1 MNRLGSRPAW
11 LVGLLAF
18 VVVVVVVLVP
28 GVAAAAKP
36 YGVVTVDL
44 RPEIGEVPTHLC
56 VVSQAQGPRTRET
69 LGDLI
74 VAASTASTSTA
85 SEAEAK
91 PEGASSST
99 FELDAKLW
107 SSAVDPNATCE
118 AEGACT
124 PRVELP
130 LAVRSAEQLHVAC
143 TSDSLLSDR
152 GARDPRVLVVML
164 EHLEGSPPSLE
175 SLKLTGGVAT
185 IGVGAD
191 LTRIVVTARSLGGHY
206 DAHGR
211 AFRAEEGEGANKLIL
226 LPIAPRCHG
235 FDVELPGVRVRE
247 SDRDRLIL
255 RADGR
260 LLDPGTCVGPLRGSS
275 RMRLVLPRADDSG
288 RLEVELALAEDER
301 PTATRFAAAW
311 DSAWPEGE
319 LVLDPHQIGFS
330 WSPPACVWPAGT
342 CPIATIEGGIECSAT
357 PLDDGTCQYLCP
369 GASPREGETEV
380 EWVELQPP
388 LAVTFRKSDP
398 DQRWTEILQRPG
410 QTLAS
415 YVPADQ
421 IYLSGDISTWKT
433 KVPGSGIDY
442 VELLGSDGAKRRYA
456 LDEIESLRILAP
468 GASCDPQRFRLIGER
483 AFKEGSAEV
492 HDGEVEFGPVHRTA
506 RLLTFDILLAQGGGI
521 VLTGGGAP
529 SELAKPVHFLVLGQ
543 LAANI
548 RPRDPRFARVAYELR
563 IGGTLGQWGY
573 WGPGSLGDDPRRVT
587 SKLAWVRLLFEPAV
601 VVDVLPVLAVSA
613 GFGVGGSWP
622 IRASDQEITQRFS
635 LVLSPSLDL
644 RFTIRRWIA
653 LVLQGRMFLRERSV
667 VATSIDQDQP
677 VYTSFPNV
685 SLVGLYGVELRF

>member
-1 MNRLGSRPAW
+1 MRMRRATWCDAGW
-11 LVGLLAF
+11 LLLLTL
-18 VVVVVVVLVP
+18 VVLALP
-28 GVAAAAKP
+28 DLAWAAKP

-69 LGDLI
+69 LRDLTI
-74 VAASTASTSTA
+74 GEDEVEAETQGAAKSDASTLS
-85 SEAEAK
+85 
-91 PEGASSST
+91 
-99 FELDAKLW
+99 LDPKLW
-107 SSAVDPNATCE
+107 SSSVDPVPTCE

-130 LAVRSAEQLHVAC
+130 LAVSSAEQLHVAC

-152 GARDPRVLVVML
+152 GAKDPRVLVVML

-226 LPIAPRCHG
+226 LPIAPRCHA

-247 SDRDRLIL
+247 SDRERLDM
-255 RADGR
+255 RVDGQR
-260 LLDPGTCVGPLRGSS
+260 LDPTTCVGPLRGSS
-275 RMRLVLPRADDSG
+275 RMRVVLPRAAASS
-288 RLEVELALAEDER
+288 RLEVEIGLSEDER

-311 DSAWPEGE
+311 DTTWPEGD
-319 LVLDPHQIGFS
+319 LILDPHQIGFV
-330 WSPPACVWPAGT
+330 WSPPACVWPIGT
-342 CPIATIEGGIECSAT
+342 CPSATIEGGIACSAT

-369 GASPREGETEV
+369 GAAATDDETEV

-421 IYLSGDISTWKT
+421 IYLTGDVSTWRT

-456 LDEIESLRILAP
+456 LDDVQTLRILAP
-468 GASCDPQRFRLIGER
+468 GASCDPQRYRLIGER
-483 AFKEGSAEV
+483 SFKEGSAEV
-492 HDGEVEFGPVHRTA
+492 RDGAVEFGRVHRSA
-506 RLLTFDILLAQGGGI
+506 RLMTFNILLAQGGGI
-521 VLTGGGAP
+521 VSTYGGAP
-529 SELAKPVHFLVLGQ
+529 RELASPVHFLVLGQ
-543 LAANI
+543 LAASF
-548 RPRDPRFARVAYELR
+548 RPRDPRFARIAGQLR
-563 IGGTLGQWGY
+563 IGGTVGQWGY
-573 WGPGSLGDDPRRVT
+573 WGPGSIGDDPRRIT
-587 SKLAWVRLLFEPAV
+587 SKIAWVRLLVEPAI
-601 VVDVLPVLAVSA
+601 VVDVLPILAFSA
-613 GFGVGGSWP
+613 GLGIGGSWP
-622 IRASDQEITQRFS
+622 IKASDQEITERFRM
-635 LVLSPSLDL
+635 VLSPSLDA

-653 LVLQGRMFLRERSV
+653 LVVQGRLFLRERSA
-667 VATSIDQDQP
+667 VATSIVQDEPQF
-677 VYTSFPNV
+677 TSFPNL
-685 SLVGLYGVELRF
+685 SLVGVYGVELRF